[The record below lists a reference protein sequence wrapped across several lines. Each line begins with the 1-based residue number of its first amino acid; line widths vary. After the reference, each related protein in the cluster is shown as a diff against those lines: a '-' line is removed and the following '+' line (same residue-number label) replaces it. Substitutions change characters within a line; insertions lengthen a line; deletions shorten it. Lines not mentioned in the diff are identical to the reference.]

1 MVPLREN
8 ENGWGEYRKMVL
20 KELENLGRVQED
32 IRKDITLIREEIASL
47 KVKSGVWGLVGGM
60 IPVAIA
66 IIYSLVQKG

>member
-1 MVPLREN
+1 
-8 ENGWGEYRKMVL
+8 MVL